1 MSVWSRILLPFPGKR
16 ANCNANRGPHRP
28 VRFAAALLMAGLLS
42 APFARAG
49 AEQITAAD
57 WHDPAELAR
66 TWQNAKLRV
75 PLATGVLAGL
85 LGKTEVPAGAR
96 FPTVI
101 YMHGCNG
108 FWKGSDT
115 RLDFLA
121 DAGFA
126 AIAPDSF
133 ARKKSPR
140 SCDIEESRGGLY
152 RPKLVMRQAEAAH
165 ALEMARTLPWVDPDN
180 VFLMG
185 LSEGGITTATL
196 ETDLPINA
204 RVIEGWGCHAGWTE
218 YRGLAAREPVL
229 SLVAARDPWFRLKV
243 LQGDCGS
250 YMSAQLLALGS
261 RSVVYE
267 DPPLAERHALLEDPG
282 AQDIVRTFLTAHL
295 K

>member
-1 MSVWSRILLPFPGKR
+1 LIRSDRQNSWVPHLWNCLGLTGYRRLAAIAGVFSLL
-16 ANCNANRGPHRP
+16 A
-28 VRFAAALLMAGLLS
+28 VLFAPMLGQAGELVTS
-42 APFARAG
+42 
-49 AEQITAAD
+49 ED

-66 TWQNAKLRV
+66 TWERAKVRV
-75 PLATGVLAGL
+75 PLAARTLSGR
-85 LGKTEVPAGAR
+85 LGDLDVPKGER

-108 FWKGSDT
+108 FWWGSDT

-133 ARKKSPR
+133 ARKKSPK
-140 SCDIEESRGGLY
+140 SCDVVTSRGGLY
-152 RPKLVMRQAEAAH
+152 RPKLIMRQLEAAY
-165 ALEMARTLPWVDPDN
+165 ALDMARTLPWVDPDN
-180 VFLMG
+180 IFLMG

-196 ETDLPINA
+196 ETDIAINA

-229 SLVAARDPWFRLKV
+229 SLVAARDPWFRLQV
-243 LQGDCGS
+243 LQGDCGT
-250 YMSAQLLALGS
+250 YMTDTLRNLGS

-267 DPPLAERHALLEDPG
+267 DAPLSERHALLEDHG
-282 AQDIVRTFLTAHL
+282 VQDTVRTFLKAHL